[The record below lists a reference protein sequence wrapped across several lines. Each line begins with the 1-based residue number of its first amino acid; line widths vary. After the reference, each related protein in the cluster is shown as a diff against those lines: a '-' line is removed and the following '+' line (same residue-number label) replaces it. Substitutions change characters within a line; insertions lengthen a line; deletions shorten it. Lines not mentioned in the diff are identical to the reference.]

1 MHDTKLESLAWRID
15 DGLAT
20 ITLTRSDIGNPIDG
34 ALCRDMCDLSVTLAC
49 RNDLRAILLLSEG
62 RFFSVGGDIRSF
74 TRDREA
80 LPAIVLRW
88 TSDLHMALARFE
100 RMNAPIVCAIHGDIA
115 GGAVSLAA
123 MADVVYAARGVKIN
137 AAFSMIGFCAD
148 SGSTITLSNRMGL
161 ARAKRFLMLSETLS
175 ADAAADAG
183 LVDFVVPVEEIGAA
197 AEKTARQLAQGPTL
211 AYGSIKRTIASARTE
226 AFEAQLEHEAQALTA
241 LAASDDAW
249 EGLTA
254 FTERRKPKFR
264 GR

>member
-1 MHDTKLESLAWRID
+1 MQETNKESLTCRID

-34 ALCRDMCDLSVTLAC
+34 ALCRDLCDLSVILTC
-49 RNDLRAILLLSEG
+49 HNDLRAILLVSEG

-74 TRDREA
+74 TRDRAA
-80 LPAIVLRW
+80 LPGIVLQW
-88 TSDLHMALARFE
+88 TSHLHMALARFQ
-100 RMNAPIVCAIHGDIA
+100 RMNAPIVCAVHGDIA

-123 MADVVYAARGVKIN
+123 MADVVYAAPGVKFT

-161 ARAKRFLMLSETLS
+161 ARAKRFLLLSESLS
-175 ADAAADAG
+175 ADAAGDAG
-183 LVDFVVPVEEIGAA
+183 LVDFVVPAEEIGAA
-197 AEKTARQLAQGPTL
+197 AEKTARQFAAGPTL
-211 AYGSIKRTIASARTE
+211 AYGAIRRTIASARTE
-226 AFEAQLEHEAQALTA
+226 AFEAQLEQEAQALTA

-254 FTERRKPKFR
+254 FADRRRPKFR